1 MTGPRHIQRPALLPL
16 NPLYG
21 LVVGIRN
28 LFFDHG
34 ILRSASFKHPVIAI
48 GNITAGGTGKTP
60 HVEYLVGLLKN
71 DFRIA
76 VLSRGYKRKTRD
88 FRVASI
94 KSSVNELGDEPMQIK
109 SKFPD
114 VTVAVDRNRV
124 NGVNHLIREFRK
136 LEVII
141 LDDAFQH
148 RYIKPGLSILLVDH
162 GRPVFNDVLLPAGNL
177 REPWRNATRAN
188 IVIVTKC
195 PDHMST
201 NERAAFAGN
210 LKLQPKQ
217 EVYFT
222 RFEYGS
228 PTEVFP
234 AIRKHPATLTYKQL
248 RKSGTGI
255 LLVTGI
261 ANPGP
266 LREFLD
272 KNLTI
277 AEEVIFPDHHAFTYK
292 DVHDIKARFRNFTP
306 ENNYILVTEKDAIR
320 LRELEIADRSLLQAF
335 YYIPVEVK
343 FLAKGEKK
351 FVKKIYKYLK
361 KTLK

>member
-1 MTGPRHIQRPALLPL
+1 MTGPRQIQRPALLPL
-16 NPLYG
+16 NPLYR

-34 ILRSASFKHPVIAI
+34 ILPSVSFRIPVIVI

-88 FRVASI
+88 FRMAAP
-94 KSSVNELGDEPMQIK
+94 KSSVTELGDEPMQIK

-114 VTVAVDRNRV
+114 VSVAVDRNRV
-124 NGVNHLIREFRK
+124 NGVNRLISEFRK

-195 PDHMST
+195 PDHMSP
-201 NERAAFAGN
+201 NERAVFTGN
-210 LKLQPKQ
+210 LRLSPKQ
-217 EVYFT
+217 AVYFT
-222 RFEYGS
+222 RFEYGL
-228 PTEVFP
+228 PIEVFP
-234 AIRKHPATLTYKQL
+234 GKRKHPATLTFKQL
-248 RKSGTGI
+248 RKSGAGI

-261 ANPGP
+261 ANPRP

-277 AEEVIFPDHHAFTYK
+277 AEEVIFPDHHTFTYK
-292 DVHDIKARFRNFTP
+292 NIHDIKARLRNFTT

-335 YYIPVEVK
+335 YYIPVAVK
-343 FLAKGEKK
+343 FLAKGEKP

-361 KTLK
+361 KAVI

>member
-1 MTGPRHIQRPALLPL
+1 MTGPRQIQRPALLPL
-16 NPLYG
+16 NALYG

-28 LFFDHG
+28 LLFDHG
-34 ILRSASFKHPVIAI
+34 ILRSVSFSLPVIAV

-60 HVEYLVGLLKN
+60 HVEFLVGLLKN
-71 DFRIA
+71 DFKIA

-88 FRVASI
+88 FRMASVKSVVA
-94 KSSVNELGDEPMQIK
+94 ELGDEPMQIK
-109 SKFPD
+109 SKFPE
-114 VTVAVDRNRV
+114 VTVAVDRKRV
-124 NGVNHLIREFRK
+124 NGVNRLIREYRK

-148 RYIKPGLSILLVDH
+148 RYIKPGLLILLVDH

-195 PDHMST
+195 PDHLSP
-201 NERAAFAGN
+201 NDRAVFIDN
-210 LKLQPKQ
+210 LKLLPKQ
-217 EVYFT
+217 VVFFT

-234 AIRKHPATLTYKQL
+234 GKRRHPATLTYKQL
-248 RKSGTGI
+248 RKSGAGI

-261 ANPGP
+261 ANPRP
-266 LREFLD
+266 LREFLE
-272 KNLTI
+272 KNLNI
-277 AEEVIFPDHHAFTYK
+277 AEEIVFPDHHTFTYR
-292 DVHDIKARFRNFTP
+292 DILDIKARFRIFTR

-320 LRELEIADRSLLQAF
+320 LRELEIADKAFLQAF

-343 FLAKGEKK
+343 FLAKGEKP
-351 FVKKIYKYLK
+351 FVKRIYKYLK
-361 KTLK
+361 KAVK